1 MTILFFFKDPATTE
15 IYTYGHTLSR
25 HDALPISAVSPSA
38 SPIWSIL
45 TPAASERSGTAAR
58 SVSATGGEPFHA
70 TSASPV
76 TSSFLVAGGTASTG
90 LPLSVPTQQMIHLLC
105 GTAHESKEVVC
116 TTTSTK
122 FEALT
127 RSAPRPPPPLSP
139 VLAASSHLRPH
150 LPLLLF

>member
-90 LPLSVPTQQMIHLLC
+90 LPLSVTTEEMIHLMS
-105 GTAHESKEVVC
+105 GPEPEGKIG
-116 TTTSTK
+116 
-122 FEALT
+122 
-127 RSAPRPPPPLSP
+127 R
-139 VLAASSHLRPH
+139 ASCRERVGQYVYISVGAETLKKQ
-150 LPLLLF
+150 